1 MNYLLKPKKN
11 KVRKWVQLGSP
22 NKKQVNGHLE
32 KLNAGEIHKSGG
44 PAASN

>member
-11 KVRKWVQLGSP
+11 KVRKWVLI
-22 NKKQVNGHLE
+22 KKQVNGHLE